1 MFPPFCDIALLT
13 LSGANET
20 EVLKAAR
27 VLADTVKDF
36 SAKEFSD
43 VPLISF
49 GPFEAPVYKVE
60 NKYRMR
66 MILKCRLNRRS
77 RAMLSE
83 IMIKFSKANVK
94 GLSLSVNLNPSNI

>member
-1 MFPPFCDIALLT
+1 MLT
-13 LSGANET
+13 SPDEKELMKASSILT
-20 EVLKAAR
+20 EKLNAATR
-27 VLADTVKDF
+27 G
-36 SAKEFSD
+36 EFSD
-43 VPLISF
+43 VPLVTF

-83 IMIKFSKANVK
+83 IMIKFSKANVR
-94 GLSLSVNLNPSNI
+94 GLSLSVDLNPSNI